1 MLLDIAFI
9 STAATTTTTIGGG
22 RVASMSGRW
31 LANLLLW
38 GYLVVVGAALVA
50 LFDYGCAPD
59 N

>member
-9 STAATTTTTIGGG
+9 ATAATTTTIGGG
-22 RVASMSGRW
+22 RVASMSSRW

-38 GYLVVVGAALVA
+38 GYLVVVGAAFVA